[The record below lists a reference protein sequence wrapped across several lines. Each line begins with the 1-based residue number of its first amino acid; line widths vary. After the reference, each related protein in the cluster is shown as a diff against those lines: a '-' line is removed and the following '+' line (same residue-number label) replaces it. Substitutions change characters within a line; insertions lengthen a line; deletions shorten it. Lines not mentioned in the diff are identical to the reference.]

1 MLRELYNKKMLLEIL
16 LKNTV
21 KIKRTILKELF

>member
-1 MLRELYNKKMLLEIL
+1 MLRELYNKKIL
-16 LKNTV
+16 LKIVLKYTI